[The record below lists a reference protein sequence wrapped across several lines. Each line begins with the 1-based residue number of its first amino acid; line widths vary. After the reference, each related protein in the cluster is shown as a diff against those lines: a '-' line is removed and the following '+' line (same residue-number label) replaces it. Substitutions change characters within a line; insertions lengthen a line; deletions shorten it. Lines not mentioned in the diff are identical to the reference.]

1 MRVRLLMLVVL
12 MFLGM
17 TFMPPARASTPSVSR
32 MFDHI
37 VTIVLENSGL
47 ENVCGHSY
55 PCNGGNVSSY
65 MASFA
70 DNNSLAWSYST
81 TKSPPVVTTSLPN
94 YLALTSG
101 QTFATWSNAD
111 CNPGPGCST
120 NATNIADRLESAG
133 LTWKAFAENYT
144 VSSGCYAGGD
154 RGGFIAHHMPFN
166 YYTDISGSRCSNI
179 VNAGAGLADNALM
192 SYLNSSS
199 QANYIWLT
207 PNRCDDGH
215 DQCSQVGSV
224 ATSCAADPAGGYLCQ
239 QEAYLEQIIPR
250 ILATSMFTQ
259 ERSVLFVTFDE
270 GSNYC
275 PGTGGAQ
282 DCVYAVFAGAGVKNH
297 YTSSKS
303 YSHYSALAT
312 VESNWALP
320 CLASD
325 CSAQPMTEFFNPTF
339 DLSQKEGFEGYNLTT
354 SGWLAY
360 NSSYMINGALSV
372 RAAWG
377 STILAN
383 TTYAIPTQAKGGSGM
398 VRFALS
404 AHILDQSGSTL
415 GAYIYVNTLT
425 GTLTSYFV
433 ARILGFG
440 SSEVVNIVDV
450 SFIGLRYGSCEGDAK
465 YDPRADLVAGGCV
478 DIVSFGIVVAMYGSP
493 VYS

>member
-1 MRVRLLMLVVL
+1 MLLVVL
-12 MFLGM
+12 MFFVM
-17 TFMPPARASTPSVSR
+17 TFMPPASASTPSVGQ

-37 VTIVLENSGL
+37 VTIVLENAGL
-47 ENVCGHSY
+47 VNVCGHSY

-70 DNNSLAWSYST
+70 DNNSLAWNYAT

-101 QTFATWSNAD
+101 QTFATWSNVD
-111 CNPGPGCST
+111 CNPSFSCST
-120 NATNIADRLESAG
+120 NATNIADRIESAG
-133 LTWKAFAENYT
+133 LTWRAFAENYT
-144 VSSGCYAGGD
+144 VSSGCYSGGD
-154 RGGFIAHHMPFN
+154 KGGFIAHHMPFN

-179 VNAGAGLADNALM
+179 VNAGAGPADNTLM

-250 ILATSMFTQ
+250 ILATSTFTQ

-275 PGTGGAQ
+275 PGNSGPP
-282 DCVYAVFAGAGVKNH
+282 DCVYAVFAGAGVKSH

-320 CLASD
+320 CLAVD
-325 CSAQPMTEFFNPTF
+325 CSAQPMTAFFNPTL
-339 DLSQKEGFEGYNLTT
+339 DLVQSGAFEGYNLTT

-360 NSSYMINGALSV
+360 NSSYMINGALSLRTASGPTV
-372 RAAWG
+372 
-377 STILAN
+377 LAN
-383 TTYAIPTQAKGGSGM
+383 TTYTIPTQVDGGNGV

-404 AHILDQSGSTL
+404 AHVTDQTGSML
-415 GAYIYVNTLT
+415 GVYIYVNTRT
-425 GTLTSYFV
+425 GAVTSYFG

-440 SSEVVNIVDV
+440 ASEVVSILDV
-450 SFIGLRYGSCEGDAK
+450 TFVAFRYGSCEGDSR
-465 YDPRADLVAGGCV
+465 YDPRADLAAEGCV
-478 DIVSFGIVVAMYGSP
+478 SIVSFSIVVSMYGSP